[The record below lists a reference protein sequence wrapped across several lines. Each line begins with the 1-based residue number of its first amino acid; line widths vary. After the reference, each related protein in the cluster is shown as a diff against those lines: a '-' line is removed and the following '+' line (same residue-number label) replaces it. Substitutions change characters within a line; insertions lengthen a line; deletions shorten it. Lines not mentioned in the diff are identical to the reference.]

1 MADVPVPGRIA
12 SYTARNL
19 WRVNQGFAR
28 INIIWALIGFLTF
41 VKVWQPTFEYYS
53 VSIGLVFLVLGI
65 LYFLSSWGIGYLN
78 ERWRLSR
85 AEWEHQIAVQNP
97 EYFQLLKDVERLSQ
111 RTEQKP

>member
-1 MADVPVPGRIA
+1 MAGVPVPGRIA
-12 SYTARNL
+12 SYAARNL

-41 VKVWQPTFEYYS
+41 VKVWQPTFEHFNI
-53 VSIGLVFLVLGI
+53 SIGAVFLALGI

-78 ERWRLSR
+78 ERWNLSR

-97 EYFQLLKDVERLSQ
+97 EYFDLIKNVEQLKEVKR
-111 RTEQKP
+111 